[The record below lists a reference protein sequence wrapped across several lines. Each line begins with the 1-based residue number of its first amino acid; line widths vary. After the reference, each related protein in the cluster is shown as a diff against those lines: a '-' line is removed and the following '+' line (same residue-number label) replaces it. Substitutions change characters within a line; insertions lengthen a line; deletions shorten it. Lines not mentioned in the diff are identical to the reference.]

1 MRSAIILVIPPVDG
15 WNRGWGLMI
24 SVSRL
29 NNEPFYVNPDAIEFI
44 EETPDT
50 VISLESGRKVVVA
63 EPAEVVIARMVEYRR
78 RILEGLTINAHAR
91 S

>member
-1 MRSAIILVIPPVDG
+1 MLVIPPADDA
-15 WNRGWGLMI
+15 NRGWGPLI

-63 EPAEVVIARMVEYRR
+63 EPAEVIIARIVEYRR
-78 RILEGLTINAHAR
+78 KILDGLPVGPSHAR
-91 S
+91 G